1 MTERN
6 WVKDL
11 TTPTLAVT
19 DFTTVAEVVTHT
31 AKPGIYNDETFA
43 AIVGGTIV
51 AVLLILICVV
61 LMLTWLISRHK
72 GSYVTN
78 EADDEES
85 LASDEA
91 LQSKE
96 PLRTEEDE

>member
-31 AKPGIYNDETFA
+31 AKPDDETFA